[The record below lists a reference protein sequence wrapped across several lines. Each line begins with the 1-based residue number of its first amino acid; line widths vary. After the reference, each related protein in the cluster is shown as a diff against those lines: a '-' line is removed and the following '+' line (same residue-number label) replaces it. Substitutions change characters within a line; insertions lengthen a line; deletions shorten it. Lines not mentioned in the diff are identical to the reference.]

1 VEDMR
6 LIAKKS
12 DLEYPITNQDVLKSI
27 PPEQSS
33 RLQTTLERQDL
44 LRTYLNNQYP
54 ALDS

>member
-1 VEDMR
+1 MR